1 MVRFQRIARFKA
13 AKARDAVK
21 WAREIAGYVSA
32 RYPDSPVQV
41 FTERYGT
48 VGVIHWMADF
58 PDVATMD
65 SVLTGLLED
74 EGYQDYLFRADD
86 LLLEGYGKDTVMVS
100 VGDPVEPEAQP
111 APEQEQDN

>member
-1 MVRFQRIARFKA
+1 MVRFQRTARFKA

-48 VGVIHWMADF
+48 VGVIH
-58 PDVATMD
+58 
-65 SVLTGLLED
+65 
-74 EGYQDYLFRADD
+74 
-86 LLLEGYGKDTVMVS
+86 
-100 VGDPVEPEAQP
+100 
-111 APEQEQDN
+111 